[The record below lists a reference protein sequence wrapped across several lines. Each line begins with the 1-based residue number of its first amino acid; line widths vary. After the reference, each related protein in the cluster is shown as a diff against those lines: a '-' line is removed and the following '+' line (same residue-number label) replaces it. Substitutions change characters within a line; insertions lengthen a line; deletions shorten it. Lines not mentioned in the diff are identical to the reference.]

1 MKFKVNGEYGYE
13 LFAALPLINWYKEQ
27 GNDVVVDG
35 VVGSSLLYPN
45 IKVNE
50 IYDKRYQFLHLEIDD
65 KVYYKQ
71 HNHVAGIFS
80 RPLYG
85 N

>member
-35 VVGSSLLYPN
+35 VVKFTLS
-45 IKVNE
+45 K
-50 IYDKRYQFLHLEIDD
+50 
-65 KVYYKQ
+65 YK
-71 HNHVAGIFS
+71 S
-80 RPLYG
+80 K
-85 N
+85 